1 MPARH
6 LWSQIQKQLH
16 GRTEPEQ
23 LRVLRGHLDN
33 LHDEWKGPYKDLRD
47 RLRRQVSRLEGH
59 DAVRSRAGQH
69 DPFHVKRQ
77 GEATIVFAGAPNAGK
92 SALVRALTGAATI
105 VADYPF
111 STPPPVPG
119 MLAGEGGALQLV
131 DTPPVVS
138 GLAAGEGPGRPLLHL
153 LSIADALALVVDVT
167 DDPVA
172 SAQVVFDEL
181 ETTGVQPVAGP
192 VATVF
197 SPKGKG
203 GVKFTGRP
211 LERSD
216 EQEARTLVEAAHVE
230 HAEVAV
236 RTDFDAGQLRDQL
249 DGDILLPVVLVATA
263 AQRPDGDTG
272 LQALRSHWPHL
283 PALAVDAGQPESLAP
298 LRKLLLDALGR
309 MPVRLL
315 ERAADDAAATTVLVP
330 LASDVAAVAAKA
342 GSQGRVKGAR
352 IWGASV
358 GRPGLTVSLRHI
370 VDAGDGVLLA

>member
-1 MPARH
+1 M
-6 LWSQIQKQLH
+6 
-16 GRTEPEQ
+16 
-23 LRVLRGHLDN
+23 
-33 LHDEWKGPYKDLRD
+33 
-47 RLRRQVSRLEGH
+47 
-59 DAVRSRAGQH
+59 
-69 DPFHVKRQ
+69 
-77 GEATIVFAGAPNAGK
+77 
-92 SALVRALTGAATI
+92 
-105 VADYPF
+105 
-111 STPPPVPG
+111 
-119 MLAGEGGALQLV
+119 
-131 DTPPVVS
+131 
-138 GLAAGEGPGRPLLHL
+138 
-153 LSIADALALVVDVT
+153 
-167 DDPVA
+167 
-172 SAQVVFDEL
+172 
-181 ETTGVQPVAGP
+181 
-192 VATVF
+192 
-197 SPKGKG
+197 
-203 GVKFTGRP
+203 
-211 LERSD
+211 
-216 EQEARTLVEAAHVE
+216 EAAHVE